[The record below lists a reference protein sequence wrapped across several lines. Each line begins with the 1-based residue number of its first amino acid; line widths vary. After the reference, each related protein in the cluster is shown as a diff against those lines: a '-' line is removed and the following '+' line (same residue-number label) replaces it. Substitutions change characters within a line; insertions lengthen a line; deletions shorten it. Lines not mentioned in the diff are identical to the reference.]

1 MISRPEIEAWR
12 QASPLTLAAHM
23 AERDML
29 LRRLLIE
36 VGNDDVLS
44 QVVVCA
50 GGTTLHQ
57 VLLPQPGRY
66 SEDLDLWLAAEVNAY
81 KPICD
86 RWHEIA
92 ERLGATAKIN
102 MRRKY
107 AQFRLHVPSETVD
120 RLMVPKTVSW
130 LVRRHFGTR

>member
-1 MISRPEIEAWR
+1 MISGPEIEAWR
-12 QASPLTLAAHM
+12 QASPLALAAHM

-44 QVVVCA
+44 QAVVCA

-66 SEDLDLWLAAEVNAY
+66 SEDLDLWLAAEVDVY
-81 KPICD
+81 KPW
-86 RWHEIA
+86 RVA
-92 ERLGATAKIN
+92 GGNLP
-102 MRRKY
+102 
-107 AQFRLHVPSETVD
+107 LPLS
-120 RLMVPKTVSW
+120 
-130 LVRRHFGTR
+130 

>member
-1 MISRPEIEAWR
+1 MISMPEIEAWR
-12 QASPLTLAAHM
+12 QTSPLALAAHM

-86 RWHEIA
+86 RWHEA
-92 ERLGATAKIN
+92 AALDFAQRAKSRRCSRSRASASSGGALA
-102 MRRKY
+102 RR
-107 AQFRLHVPSETVD
+107 
-120 RLMVPKTVSW
+120 
-130 LVRRHFGTR
+130 